1 VGLIALLGVATVGF
15 ITVVANFFGA
25 RTYMILDGLL
35 LTVQVTFF
43 GVLLGLALG
52 ILLAIGD
59 LYGGKIASTIIKF
72 YVEFFRGSPLVV
84 QLFVFYYSIP
94 NMLNTLIDKFLVGF
108 VVFALNS
115 AAYQKG
121 YIKGAMESVYEDQMT
136 AALSLGLSKAQAI
149 RHVVLPQALRI
160 VIPAW
165 SNEFCSLAKST
176 SALLVIGVPELTSAL
191 KTIASWTW
199 RVLETY
205 ALGALIYLLWI
216 SAVMKLVDI
225 LYNRVRI
232 PGIEIT
238 A

>member
-1 VGLIALLGVATVGF
+1 
-15 ITVVANFFGA
+15 
-25 RTYMILDGLL
+25 M
-35 LTVQVTFF
+35 
-43 GVLLGLALG
+43 
-52 ILLAIGD
+52 AIGD
-59 LYGGKIASTIIKF
+59 LYGGKFISTLIKF
-72 YVEFFRGSPLVV
+72 YVEFFRGSPLII
-84 QLFVFYYSIP
+84 QLFIFYYSIP
-94 NMLNTLIDKFLVGF
+94 NMLGILINNLTVGYL
-108 VVFALNS
+108 VFALNS

-136 AALSLGLSKAQAI
+136 AALSLGLSKVQSI

-176 SALLVIGVPELTSAL
+176 AALLVIAIPELTSNL
-191 KTIASWTW
+191 KAIASWTW

-205 ALGALIYLLWI
+205 TFGALIYLIWI
-216 SAVMKLVDI
+216 SVVMKILDI
-225 LYNRVRI
+225 LYNKVKI

>member
-1 VGLIALLGVATVGF
+1 MDFLIKYFPF
-15 ITVVANFFGA
+15 IF
-25 RTYMILDGLL
+25 RGLL
-35 LTVQVTFF
+35 VTVQVTFI
-43 GVLLGLALG
+43 GILAGLGLG

-59 LYGGKIASTIIKF
+59 LYGGKFISTLIKF
-72 YVEFFRGSPLVV
+72 YVEFFRGSPLII
-84 QLFVFYYSIP
+84 QLFIFYYSIP
-94 NMLNTLIDKFLVGF
+94 NMLGILINNLTVGYLVF
-108 VVFALNS
+108 SLNS

-136 AALSLGLSKAQAI
+136 AALSLGLSKVQAI

-176 SALLVIGVPELTSAL
+176 AALLVIAIPELTSNL
-191 KTIASWTW
+191 KAIASWTW

-205 ALGALIYLLWI
+205 TFGALIYLIWI
-216 SAVMKLVDI
+216 SVVMKILDI
-225 LYNRVRI
+225 LYNKVKI

>member
-1 VGLIALLGVATVGF
+1 
-15 ITVVANFFGA
+15 
-25 RTYMILDGLL
+25 MIFNGLL
-35 LTVQVTFF
+35 LTIEVTFF
-43 GVLLGLALG
+43 GVLAGLGLG
-52 ILLAIGD
+52 ILLALGD
-59 LYGGKIASTIIKF
+59 LYGGKIISTIIRF

-84 QLFVFYYSIP
+84 QLFIFYYSVP
-94 NMLNTLIDKFLVGF
+94 NMLNILLDGTLVGF
-108 VVFALNS
+108 LVFSLNS

-136 AALSLGLSKAQAI
+136 AALSIGLSKAQAI

-176 SALLVIGVPELTSAL
+176 AALMVMGGRVAELTTAIRS
-191 KTIASWTW
+191 IASWTW

-216 SAVMKLVDI
+216 SIVMKALDI
-225 LYNRVRI
+225 LYNKVKI

>member
-1 VGLIALLGVATVGF
+1 MIFRGF
-15 ITVVANFFGA
+15 LV
-25 RTYMILDGLL
+25 
-35 LTVQVTFF
+35 TVQVTFI
-43 GVLLGLALG
+43 GILAGLGLG

-59 LYGGKIASTIIKF
+59 LYGGKFISTLIKF
-72 YVEFFRGSPLVV
+72 YVEFFRGSPLII
-84 QLFVFYYSIP
+84 QLFIFYYSIP
-94 NMLNTLIDKFLVGF
+94 NMLGILINNLTVGYLVF
-108 VVFALNS
+108 SLNS

-136 AALSLGLSKAQAI
+136 AALSLGLSKVQAI

-176 SALLVIGVPELTSAL
+176 AALLVIAIPELTSNL
-191 KTIASWTW
+191 KAIASWTW

-205 ALGALIYLLWI
+205 TFGAMIYLIWI
-216 SAVMKLVDI
+216 SVVMKILDI
-225 LYNRVRI
+225 LYNKVKI